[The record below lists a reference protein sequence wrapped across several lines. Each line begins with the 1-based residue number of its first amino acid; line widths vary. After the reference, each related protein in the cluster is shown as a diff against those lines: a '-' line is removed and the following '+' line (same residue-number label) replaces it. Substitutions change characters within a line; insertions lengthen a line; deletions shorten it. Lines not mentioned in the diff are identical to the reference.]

1 MVTYLMYPLFF
12 SIMDDEL
19 QVTDMLEKLS
29 NRLKELRKAQG
40 YTNYE
45 QFAFDHGLPRAQY
58 GRYEKGQDLR
68 FSSLVK
74 VLTALDVSLKDFFAE
89 GFE

>member
-1 MVTYLMYPLFF
+1 MYPLFF
-12 SIMDDEL
+12 SIMDEEL
-19 QVTDMLEKLS
+19 QVKDMLEKLGS
-29 NRLKELRKAQG
+29 RFRALRKARG

-68 FSSLVK
+68 FGSLVK
-74 VLTALDVSLKDFFAE
+74 VVAALEISLSDFFAE

>member
-1 MVTYLMYPLFF
+1 MVTYLVWHLFF
-12 SIMDDEL
+12 STMNKDIQAEKL
-19 QVTDMLEKLS
+19 LEKLGS
-29 NRLKELRKAQG
+29 RLRELRKARG

-68 FSSLVK
+68 LSSLVK
-74 VLTALDVSLKDFFAE
+74 VLTAMDVSLTEFFAE
-89 GFE
+89 GF

>member
-1 MVTYLMYPLFF
+1 MCFQYSLFVLMAEKDQEILEQL
-12 SIMDDEL
+12 DNLGKRLL
-19 QVTDMLEKLS
+19 Q
-29 NRLKELRKAQG
+29 LRKEKG

-45 QFAFDHGLPRAQY
+45 QFAFDHNIPRAQY

-68 FSSLVK
+68 FSSLYK
-74 VLTALDVSLKDFFAE
+74 ITKALGVTMEEFFSE

>member
-1 MVTYLMYPLFF
+1 MTYPLFF
-12 SIMDDEL
+12 SIMDEEL
-19 QVTDMLEKLS
+19 QVKDMLGKMGS
-29 NRLKELRKAQG
+29 RLKELRKAQG

-45 QFAFDHGLPRAQY
+45 QFAFDHGLPRAHY

-74 VLTALDVSLKDFFAE
+74 VLAALKISLSDFFAE

>member
-1 MVTYLMYPLFF
+1 MANTEIDYTEV
-12 SIMDDEL
+12 
-19 QVTDMLEKLS
+19 QLENLGR
-29 NRLKELRKAQG
+29 RLKEIRLKKG

-45 QFAFDHGLPRAQY
+45 QFAFDNELPRAQY

-74 VLTALDVSLKDFFAE
+74 VLKAMGVSLKEFFE
-89 GFE
+89 QGFE